1 MDLKLKILNK
11 LKDIDR
17 YYNQSENN
25 KNLLKLV
32 SLTLDFFFEKKNQ
45 IMINDQE
52 SIYLYNKLEEYIL
65 RSNFIKTLP
74 TAFEYFEDI
83 EGIDR
88 LSVSIYLIVS
98 KMNIKNVEFLF
109 DEQFFCFF
117 ENMLKTPKPSILFDV
132 ISTLANFTFF
142 KTVQKVLIT
151 DYFFTKLL
159 DFLEDQ
165 R

>member
-11 LKDIDR
+11 LKVIDR